1 MVLLH
6 KRTNMVIFPRAK
18 INIGLRITGKR
29 PDGFHNIET
38 IFYPVCLCD
47 AIEFIDPELPLENDI
62 LEVTGI
68 LPDKAPANNLVMK
81 AVRKIREIK
90 QIPFLKLHLHKAIP
104 VGAGLGGG
112 SSDAATLIKSLNRH
126 FNLEISNEK
135 MKEISLELGSDC
147 PFFLDGNPSFA
158 ESRGELL
165 TPVKPLQEGLH
176 LLLVNPGIFVNTR
189 EAYSFCTPKKPSTNL
204 KEIYSLGIS
213 EWKDLIINDF
223 EEFIFMKYPQI
234 ADIKKTLYEMGAV
247 YSSMSGS
254 GSTVFGIFYDKPI
267 IPELIKN
274 QVIYSDI
281 L

>member
-1 MVLLH
+1 
-6 KRTNMVIFPRAK
+6 MVIFPKAK

-29 PDGFHNIET
+29 PDGFHDIET

-47 AIEFIDPELPLENDI
+47 AIEFMVPELPLEDDI
-62 LEVTGI
+62 LKVTGI
-68 LPDKAPANNLVMK
+68 PANQSPSDNLVIK

-90 QIPFLKLHLHKAIP
+90 KIPFLKLHLHKAIP
-104 VGAGLGGG
+104 IGAGLGGG
-112 SSDAATLIKSLNRH
+112 SSDAATLIKSVNRY
-126 FNLEISNEK
+126 FNLELSNEK
-135 MKEISLELGSDC
+135 LKEISLELGSDC
-147 PFFLDGNPSFA
+147 PFFINGNPSFA

-165 TPVKPLQEGLH
+165 TPVKSLPEGLQ

-189 EAYSFCTPKKPSTNL
+189 EAYSLCNSKKPSTNL
-204 KEIYSLGIS
+204 KDIYSLGIS

-234 ADIKKTLYEMGAV
+234 AKIKKTLYEMGAV

-254 GSTVFGIFYDKPI
+254 GSTVYGIFYNKPV
-267 IPELIKN
+267 IPESIRN
-274 QVIYSDI
+274 MVIYSDV